1 MAMPRSNVW
10 RNRYL
15 ASSASAISQELSASQ
30 DLMGTFAARGR
41 QDRRSVLPND
51 HLKNT
56 PATLR
61 VGPSDERCSCSTPLQ
76 LLEQRPPVADEDSLA
91 GESR

>member
-1 MAMPRSNVW
+1 VEKQVLS
-10 RNRYL
+10 
-15 ASSASAISQELSASQ
+15 ELGFRHFSRIVSV
-30 DLMGTFAARGR
+30 RGLDGDFRCPCR